1 MLTDTIDCTIER
13 RLLVN
18 YRIDPDAVTRL
29 LPAPFRPQLVSGWA
43 VGGVCFIRLGSLRP
57 AHFPSVLGSRTEN
70 VAHRFAVE
78 WDDDQGTQ
86 VGVFVPRR
94 NTSSRLTAL
103 AGDRL
108 FPGAYHLARFTVQD
122 HASGLRIGVDS
133 RDGALR
139 LSVSAH
145 ESPVLGGELFGS
157 LEEALTFFRQGSLG
171 FSPSGGTGTGSLSG
185 VRLISERWEGRPV
198 SVSHMDS
205 SMFDDERA
213 FPKGSCTLDSALVMR
228 NLQVRWR
235 NEGTLESRSPA
246 QAA

>member
-18 YRIDPDAVTRL
+18 YRIDPEAVTRV
-29 LPAPFRPQLVSGWA
+29 LPPPFRPQLVSGWA

-57 AHFPSVLGSRTEN
+57 AHFPSALGSRTEN

-94 NTSSRLTAL
+94 DTSSRLTAL

-108 FPGAYHLARFTVQD
+108 FPGAYHLARFEVD
-122 HASGLRIGVDS
+122 EHASELRVGVNS
-133 RDGALR
+133 RDGTLA
-139 LSVSAH
+139 LSVAAH
-145 ESPVLGGELFGS
+145 EASSLGGELFGS
-157 LEEALTFFRQGSLG
+157 LGDALTFFRQGSLG
-171 FSPSGGTGTGSLSG
+171 YSPSRGIGGLIG
-185 VRLISERWEGRPV
+185 VRLITESWEGRPL
-198 SVSHMDS
+198 SIDHMAS
-205 SMFDDERA
+205 TMFDDNQA

-228 NLQVRWR
+228 NLPVRWR
-235 NEGTLESRSPA
+235 NEGTLDSRSHRKVA
-246 QAA
+246 